1 MATFS
6 EIGHAKNI
14 ANFQDLIA
22 FVESYGSIYNPS
34 KNALKLPQ
42 LNALV
47 TLSQTHLEEVI
58 TKNTIYNNA
67 VNERIIE
74 FANLKGLSTRIIN
87 ALETTDATKE
97 KVNNAKTFNRK
108 LQGKRASQTTT
119 AADPNTPA
127 PNTISAS
134 QQSYDQQIQHL
145 TGLIAVLQ
153 TEASYTPNE
162 TDLTIAG
169 LTTKQ
174 ANLNAKNNAVSVA
187 YANVSNSRITRNN
200 TLYNNETSLVQTATE
215 VKKYIKSI
223 FGATSQEYAQVKGIQ
238 FKKIKM

>member
-74 FANLKGLSTRIIN
+74 F
-87 ALETTDATKE
+87 
-97 KVNNAKTFNRK
+97 
-108 LQGKRASQTTT
+108 
-119 AADPNTPA
+119 
-127 PNTISAS
+127 
-134 QQSYDQQIQHL
+134 
-145 TGLIAVLQ
+145 
-153 TEASYTPNE
+153 
-162 TDLTIAG
+162 
-169 LTTKQ
+169 
-174 ANLNAKNNAVSVA
+174 
-187 YANVSNSRITRNN
+187 
-200 TLYNNETSLVQTATE
+200 
-215 VKKYIKSI
+215 
-223 FGATSQEYAQVKGIQ
+223 
-238 FKKIKM
+238 

>member
-97 KVNNAKTFNRK
+97 KVNNAKTLNRK

-119 AADPNTPA
+119 ATDPNAPA

-145 TGLIAVLQ
+145 AGLIAVLQ

>member
-14 ANFQDLIA
+14 ANFQQLIA
-22 FVESYGSIYNPS
+22 FVEGYGTTYNPS

-87 ALETTDATKE
+87 ALETTDATDE
-97 KVNNAKTFNRK
+97 KINNAKTFNRK
-108 LQGKRASQTTT
+108 LQGKRASQPTTSADT
-119 AADPNTPA
+119 NAAP

-145 TGLIAVLQ
+145 GGLIAVLQ
-153 TEASYTPNE
+153 SEASYTPNE
-162 TDLTIAG
+162 TDLTIAS

-174 ANLNAKNNAVSVA
+174 ANLNAKNNAVAVA
-187 YANVSNSRITRNN
+187 YVNVSNSRITRNN
-200 TLYNNETSLVQTATE
+200 TLYSNETGLVETAAE

-223 FGATSQEYAQVKGIQ
+223 FGATSQEYALVKGIQ

>member
-119 AADPNTPA
+119 AADTNAPA

-162 TDLTIAG
+162 TDLTIAS
-169 LTTKQ
+169 LSAKQ

>member
-47 TLSQTHLEEVI
+47 TMSQTHLEEVI

-119 AADPNTPA
+119 AADPNAPA

-162 TDLTIAG
+162 TDLTIAS
-169 LTTKQ
+169 LSAKQ

>member
-1 MATFS
+1 MSTFS

-22 FVESYGSIYNPS
+22 FVEGYGSMYNPS
-34 KNALKLPQ
+34 KDALKLPQ
-42 LNALV
+42 LNNLV
-47 TLSQTHLEEVI
+47 TLSQAHLAEVI
-58 TKNTIYNNA
+58 TKNTAFNNA
-67 VNERIIE
+67 VNDRIIE
-74 FANLKGLSTRIIN
+74 FANLKGLSTRVIN

-97 KVNNAKTFNRK
+97 KINNAKTFNRK
-108 LQGKRASQTTT
+108 LQGKRASQPTTP
-119 AADPNTPA
+119 ADPNAPA

-145 TGLIAVLQ
+145 GGLIAVLQ

-162 TDLTIAG
+162 TDLTIAS
-169 LTTKQ
+169 LTAKQ
-174 ANLNAKNNAVSVA
+174 TSLNVKNNAVSVA
-187 YANVSNSRITRNN
+187 YASVSNSRITRNN
-200 TLYNNETSLVQTATE
+200 TLYSEESGLVEIASE

-238 FKKIKM
+238 FKKIRV

>member
-14 ANFQDLIA
+14 ANFQQLIA
-22 FVESYGSIYNPS
+22 FVEGYGTTYNPS
-34 KNALKLPQ
+34 KNALKLPR

-87 ALETTDATKE
+87 ALETTDATDE
-97 KVNNAKTFNRK
+97 KINNAKTFNRK
-108 LQGKRASQTTT
+108 LQGKRASQPTTSADT
-119 AADPNTPA
+119 NAAP

-145 TGLIAVLQ
+145 GGLIAVLQ
-153 TEASYTPNE
+153 SEASYTPNE
-162 TDLTIAG
+162 TDLTIAS

-174 ANLNAKNNAVSVA
+174 ANLNAKNNAVAVA
-187 YANVSNSRITRNN
+187 YVNVSNSRITRNN
-200 TLYNNETSLVQTATE
+200 TLYSNETGLVEIAAE

-223 FGATSQEYAQVKGIQ
+223 FGATSQEYALVKGIQ

>member
-108 LQGKRASQTTT
+108 LQGKRASQPTTP
-119 AADPNTPA
+119 ADPNALA

-145 TGLIAVLQ
+145 GGLIAVLQ

-162 TDLTIAG
+162 TDLTIAS

-223 FGATSQEYAQVKGIQ
+223 FGATSPEYAQIKGIQ

>member
-14 ANFQDLIA
+14 ANFQQLIA
-22 FVESYGSIYNPS
+22 FVEGYGTTYNPS

-87 ALETTDATKE
+87 ALETTDATDE
-97 KVNNAKTFNRK
+97 KINNAKTFNRK
-108 LQGKRASQTTT
+108 LQGKRASQPTTSADT
-119 AADPNTPA
+119 NAAP

-145 TGLIAVLQ
+145 GGLIAVLQ
-153 TEASYTPNE
+153 SEASYTPNE
-162 TDLTIAG
+162 TDLTIAS

-174 ANLNAKNNAVSVA
+174 ANLDAKNNAVAVA
-187 YANVSNSRITRNN
+187 YVNVSNSRITRNN
-200 TLYNNETSLVQTATE
+200 TLYSNETGLVEIAAE

-223 FGATSQEYAQVKGIQ
+223 FGATSQEYALVKGIQ

>member
-108 LQGKRASQTTT
+108 LQGKRASQPTTP
-119 AADPNTPA
+119 ADPNALA

-145 TGLIAVLQ
+145 GGLIAVLQ

-200 TLYNNETSLVQTATE
+200 TLYNNETGLVQTATE